1 MDKNKAYAQYLSG
14 IITESQYHE
23 ATGDQVSIFDRIFF
37 QNPPPRELLD
47 RVANLI
53 NTHGIDDLYMV
64 VNAAKQKMAK
74 DKTASQR
81 T

>member
-1 MDKNKAYAQYLSG
+1 MDQNKAYAQYLSG

-23 ATGDQVSIFDRIFF
+23 ATGDQVSIFDSIFF
-37 QNPPPRELLD
+37 QNPPPKELLG

-64 VNAAKQKMAK
+64 VNAAKQKMER
-74 DKTASQR
+74 DKTAKQH